1 MFWIPLL
8 NRKLD
13 TYFRQQSPRKDRP
26 NMSRYWTLWWNHRL
40 CWMVLSQ
47 LSQWDFNDIC
57 ILGAFLL
64 LQDVLV
70 NLFLLLLNLGWQHK
84 KTTFKVAL
92 CFTLVLA
99 VLFIPLIF
107 KSTTMRLQFQDNVLS
122 NHAWYFYSVDI
133 QNLCHQIVWTVKLM
147 AKRRCSGLRIFIFCS
162 CEQSYQLFF
171 GPVFR
176 THLSKDWV
184 CCIQCIPLI
193 NFPADSQTSHP
204 LRSPPLKRARLDGQA
219 RAPPQVRWAFGE
231 LVLDIT
237 GAVQPKSSDVNGFF
251 IAIEWGFNMF

>member
-1 MFWIPLL
+1 MHLG
-8 NRKLD
+8 
-13 TYFRQQSPRKDRP
+13 
-26 NMSRYWTLWWNHRL
+26 
-40 CWMVLSQ
+40 CVLALAGCFSESVSSATELRMATQ
-47 LSQWDFNDIC
+47 ENDIQGC
-57 ILGAFLL
+57 A
-64 LQDVLV
+64 V
-70 NLFLLLLNLGWQHK
+70 
-84 KTTFKVAL
+84 
-92 CFTLVLA
+92 FTLVLA

-219 RAPPQVRWAFGE
+219 RAPPQVR
-231 LVLDIT
+231 
-237 GAVQPKSSDVNGFF
+237 
-251 IAIEWGFNMF
+251 

>member
-1 MFWIPLL
+1 
-8 NRKLD
+8 
-13 TYFRQQSPRKDRP
+13 
-26 NMSRYWTLWWNHRL
+26 
-40 CWMVLSQ
+40 MVLSQ

-122 NHAWYFYSVDI
+122 NHA
-133 QNLCHQIVWTVKLM
+133 
-147 AKRRCSGLRIFIFCS
+147 
-162 CEQSYQLFF
+162 
-171 GPVFR
+171 
-176 THLSKDWV
+176 
-184 CCIQCIPLI
+184 
-193 NFPADSQTSHP
+193 
-204 LRSPPLKRARLDGQA
+204 
-219 RAPPQVRWAFGE
+219 
-231 LVLDIT
+231 
-237 GAVQPKSSDVNGFF
+237 
-251 IAIEWGFNMF
+251 